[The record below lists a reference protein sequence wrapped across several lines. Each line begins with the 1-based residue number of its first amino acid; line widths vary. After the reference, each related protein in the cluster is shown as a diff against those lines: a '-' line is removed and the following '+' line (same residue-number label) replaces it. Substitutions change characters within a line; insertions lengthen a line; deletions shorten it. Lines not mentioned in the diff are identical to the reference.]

1 MCGQMEHRIKPDI
14 DVIITPEL
22 HAPYAGRTLSDAPAI
37 AATKQGNI
45 AADEEDLRKPNVAS
59 GWRSYCLRRDG
70 RRPLKFMG
78 LRVASYTVPT
88 LIGDMVCTQ
97 KLTIYSDQSHKFY
110 MSLALHMPA
119 EAPIRSIFDAD
130 LVSTHAPKR
139 LLSDWRDK
147 ITQVS
152 KAATLSSPDKDMVSH
167 MRGGTGPH
175 RTVC

>member
-1 MCGQMEHRIKPDI
+1 MEHQIKPHI
-14 DVIITPEL
+14 DVTITPEL
-22 HAPYAGRTLSDAPAI
+22 HALYAGRTLSDAPAL
-37 AATKQGNI
+37 AATTQGNI
-45 AADEEDLRKPNVAS
+45 AADKEDLRNPDVAS

-78 LRVASYTVPT
+78 LHVASYTVPT
-88 LIGDMVCTQ
+88 LVGDMVCTQ
-97 KLTIYSDQSHKFY
+97 KLSIYIDQSHKFY
-110 MSLALHMPA
+110 MSMALPMPA
-119 EAPIRSIFDAD
+119 DAPIRSIFDAD
-130 LVSTHAPKR
+130 LVSPHLPKR
-139 LLSDWRDK
+139 LLADWRDK